1 MNHANAD
8 GEDVHG
14 YRVGLNRDSRC
25 EEFNVY
31 NSVIEENIWV
41 LDCQMGHFYDIQAT
55 PLDK

>member
-25 EEFNVY
+25 EEFNV
-31 NSVIEENIWV
+31 SVIEENIWV
-41 LDCQMGHFYDIQAT
+41 LDGPFLRYSSN
-55 PLDK
+55 PPG